1 MTSPSWDFKTKP
13 RLFGDGKWN
22 DDIAG
27 GKTLRIPEV
36 YTGAKVSRGVSST
49 DRDVVELTS

>member
-1 MTSPSWDFKTKP
+1 MTSPSWDFKTET